1 VEPKSLDEEPQLVE
15 VCLRI
20 IQLRKYNLDPF
31 EVQILALLEQP
42 VAFTPVELDYLAHI
56 EQRHGLIKTSL
67 MSR

>member
-31 EVQILALLEQP
+31 EVQILAMLEQP
-42 VAFTPVELDYLAHI
+42 VAFTPVELDYLTHI
-56 EQRHGLIKTSL
+56 EQRYQTGKGEEGF
-67 MSR
+67 